1 MATHRA
7 VALLDKPGAT
17 RTPRPAAELI
27 AELGAELPSTPGR
40 RARHG
45 LSVPAPRSGVD
56 QDRADQGLRRE
67 NPLVPVL
74 PATLIPAQ
82 PRRRADWFTTGWS
95 APEVEPVV
103 GPADR
108 VDDTADADDT
118 ADEFRTRVSALLA
131 ELRRTADDDG
141 TPAGAA
147 LFEPDD
153 DREVAGAESMRP
165 AVEQDAPGDTDTD
178 SQDAPTAAELRAI
191 ATDRD
196 GVRRP
201 SAAPAGLAGAT
212 GVFEAARVGRTGRFG
227 RIPHQG
233 VVAAASATVLGATA
247 AVVAATGGF
256 TPHQATAELDTS
268 VDQATQR
275 IELARPAADTPVVPL
290 ASNYDSAADA
300 AVKKV
305 AEAADKH
312 RADATQIIAAAHAPQ
327 RGTNAG
333 PGGAD
338 AGGASAGGGKASVP
352 AVTGS
357 SRGAAALKAAMT
369 QIGKPYV
376 WGAAGPSA
384 YDCSGLVMW
393 AYKQIGVSLPHS
405 SSAQSTMGTAVSKD
419 QLQPGDLVFFYS
431 PVSHVGIYAG
441 NGMVLNASTSGQ
453 PVKMSKLSSMPFH
466 NARRL

>member
-7 VALLDKPGAT
+7 VALLDKPGAN

-27 AELGAELPSTPGR
+27 AAFGIELPAAPSGR
-40 RARHG
+40 SRHG
-45 LSVPAPRSGVD
+45 ASVPAPR
-56 QDRADQGLRRE
+56 ADE
-67 NPLVPVL
+67 DSTAFAHP
-74 PATLIPAQ
+74 LIPAQ
-82 PRRRADWFTTGWS
+82 PTPRSDWFAADWS
-95 APEVEPVV
+95 APTLE
-103 GPADR
+103 PADEACALEATR
-108 VDDTADADDT
+108 TTDDVRA
-118 ADEFRTRVSALLA
+118 RVSALLS
-131 ELRRTADDDG
+131 ELQPAVEDDA
-141 TPAGAA
+141 PLAGAA
-147 LFEPDD
+147 LFEGADRTPVVTADAPVAEAAADD
-153 DREVAGAESMRP
+153 D
-165 AVEQDAPGDTDTD
+165 AV
-178 SQDAPTAAELRAI
+178 TAVDLHAI

-196 GVRRP
+196 GTHRT
-201 SAAPAGLAGAT
+201 SSAPAGLAGAT
-212 GVFEAARVGRTGRFG
+212 GYFETERVRKGSRVG

-256 TPHQATAELDTS
+256 TAHQATADLS
-268 VDQATQR
+268 NGVDQATQR
-275 IELARPAADTPVVPL
+275 IELAKPAADTPVVPL
-290 ASNYDSAADA
+290 ASNYDSAA
-300 AVKKV
+300 KKV

-327 RGTNAG
+327 RATNPARG
-333 PGGAD
+333 NNSGGGGGAAIPSV
-338 AGGASAGGGKASVP
+338 AGSSKAASALR
-352 AVTGS
+352 T
-357 SRGAAALKAAMT
+357 AMT
-369 QIGKPYV
+369 QMGKPYV
-376 WGAAGPSA
+376 WGASGPSA